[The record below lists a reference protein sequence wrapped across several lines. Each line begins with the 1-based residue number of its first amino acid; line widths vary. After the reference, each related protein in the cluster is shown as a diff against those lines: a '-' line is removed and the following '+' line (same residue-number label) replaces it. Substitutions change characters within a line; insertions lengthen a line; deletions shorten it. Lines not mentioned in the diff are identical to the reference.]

1 MSSPPGAAIEG
12 KYEVLGKI
20 REGGMGA
27 IYMVRH
33 RLLNE
38 VRIIKVMRPEV
49 AESADQRKRFLREAQ
64 MATRL
69 KHNNI
74 VGFYD
79 FFVDDEGT
87 AYMVME
93 YIDGINL
100 RDMIRN
106 CGALPIGL
114 GIYLAR
120 QCLSAL
126 DYLHRKG
133 VVHRDVAPDNI
144 MMTQEEDGTLQ
155 AKLIDLGIAKLARA
169 EEQEQLTAADEF
181 IGKLR
186 YSSPEQLTKKASS
199 ASIDGR
205 SDLFSFGVVLYESL
219 TGICPFGGGSL
230 QDILMARLHK
240 PPMPFAQ
247 SDPHGRVGAVLRGT
261 ILKVLQTRP
270 EDRYQTA
277 AEFSKALEALPPA
290 EASPETPE
298 QVTQYARSAIDIAMK
313 AAAAAN
319 PAGSSVQKTLQSK
332 FRVSEISVRP
342 LEATDLHVERTIAR
356 WGSEATPTRT
366 GEASRHPA
374 DEKTLAY
381 AGPRAV
387 TGELAAHAAQAR
399 RSSPVVGYVLA
410 AVGAAA
416 LVVIGI
422 VVSVFVS
429 RPRPQQTSAAEARS
443 VPSSSVSTIKPTES
457 APAGPAASTS
467 TELTV
472 RPTAPPPAAEA
483 LPTQAP
489 SAVEAKS
496 AMAGKREPK
505 RPEPRAAP
513 SRISR
518 EPATQVAQA
527 VPPANPNLNANRP
540 KMHFCADVSKTGYF
554 QGVPKEV
561 PPGFADT
568 AHLPARDDAARIR
581 INIFVR
587 PDEPVEGQDFTVVA
601 TFVNGGDGSF
611 RMARVEESAPGAR
624 GGFQPIA
631 SVSPQPVDEG
641 GKLELF
647 RTTKALGAGDTYH
660 KKFRVVEQRRNDSW
674 EAEVTVKPCV
684 EQ

>member
-1 MSSPPGAAIEG
+1 MSSSSGSAIEG

-38 VRIIKVMRPEV
+38 LRIIKVMRPEV

-93 YIDGINL
+93 YIDGLNL

-144 MMTQEEDGTLQ
+144 MMTQEEDGSLH

-199 ASIDGR
+199 TAIDGR
-205 SDLFSFGVVLYESL
+205 SDLFSFGVVLYEAL

-230 QDILMARLHK
+230 QDILVARLHK

-247 SDPHGRVGAVLRGT
+247 SDPSGRVGAVLRGT
-261 ILKVLQTRP
+261 ILRALQTRP

-277 AEFSKALEALPPA
+277 AEFSKALEALPAA
-290 EASPETPE
+290 EASPELPE
-298 QVTQYARSAIDIAMK
+298 QISQYVRGAIDVAKK

-342 LEATDLHVERTIAR
+342 LEATDMHVEKTIAR
-356 WGSEATPTRT
+356 WGGEATPTGT
-366 GEASRHPA
+366 GEKSRSTA

-387 TGELAAHAAQAR
+387 TGDLSTPAQRAR
-399 RSSPVVGYVLA
+399 KSSPVVGYVLA

-422 VVSVFVS
+422 VVSMFVS
-429 RPRPQQTSAAEARS
+429 REKSSTPAESRPSQTSSASAVKPIESASATSAAS
-443 VPSSSVSTIKPTES
+443 LPL
-457 APAGPAASTS
+457 S
-467 TELTV
+467 TENLA
-472 RPTAPPPAAEA
+472 PTAVAQA

-489 SAVEAKS
+489 AAEARPAVMAK
-496 AMAGKREPK
+496 KEPK
-505 RPEPRAAP
+505 KPEPRSAS
-513 SRISR
+513 SRTSR

-527 VPPANPNLNANRP
+527 VPPPNPNLNANRP
-540 KMHFCADVSKTGYF
+540 RMHFCADVSKTGYF

-568 AHLPARDDAARIR
+568 AHLPARDDAARIK
-581 INIFVR
+581 IAISVR
-587 PDEPVEGQDFTVVA
+587 PEEPVEGQDFSIVA

-611 RMARVEESAPGAR
+611 RIARIEESAPGAR
-624 GGFQPIA
+624 GGFQPVA
-631 SVSPQPVDEG
+631 GVAPQPVDEG
-641 GKLELF
+641 GKLEIF

-660 KKFRVVEQRRNDSW
+660 KKFRIVEQRRGDAW

>member
-1 MSSPPGAAIEG
+1 MSKAGGPIEG

-33 RLLNE
+33 RLLDE

-69 KHNNI
+69 KHPNI

-93 YIDGINL
+93 YINGINL

-114 GIYLAR
+114 GIFLAR

-144 MMTQEEDGTLQ
+144 MMTKEDDGSLQ

-169 EEQEQLTAADEF
+169 EDQEQLTAADEF

-186 YSSPEQLTKKASS
+186 YSSPEQLTKKATSS
-199 ASIDGR
+199 AIDGR
-205 SDLFSFGVVLYESL
+205 SDLFSFGVVLYEGL

-230 QDILMARLHK
+230 QDILTARLHK
-240 PPMPFAQ
+240 PPMTFAQ
-247 SDPHGRVGAVLRGT
+247 SDPNGRVGAVLRGT
-261 ILKVLQTRP
+261 ILRALQTKP

-277 AEFSKALEALPPA
+277 AEFSKALEGLPAA
-290 EASPETPE
+290 EASPESPE
-298 QVTQYARSAIDIAMK
+298 QVSTYVRNAIEIAAK

-342 LEATDLHVERTIAR
+342 LEATDLQVERTIAR
-356 WGSEATPTRT
+356 WGGDRTPSGT
-366 GEASRHPA
+366 GTGPSPRADA

-381 AGPRAV
+381 AGPKAV
-387 TGELAAHAAQAR
+387 TGALAKEAAEAR
-399 RSSPVVGYVLA
+399 KKASPMMGYVLA
-410 AVGAAA
+410 AAGAAA
-416 LVVIGI
+416 LVVVGI
-422 VVSVFVS
+422 VVSKFVS
-429 RPRPQQTSAAEARS
+429 GQNAPTAIPVEARS
-443 VPSSSVSTIKPTES
+443 SS
-457 APAGPAASTS
+457 APARPSVPPAIPTPPAAAAALPDASAAPA
-467 TELTV
+467 
-472 RPTAPPPAAEA
+472 PTPPPAAA
-483 LPTQAP
+483 LAPTQPPPAEARP
-489 SAVEAKS
+489 VEAAK
-496 AMAGKREPK
+496 KEPR
-505 RPEPRAAP
+505 RPEQRPV
-513 SRISR
+513 SRSSR
-518 EPATQVAQA
+518 QPDTQVAQI
-527 VPPANPNLNANRP
+527 VPPVNANPNANRP
-540 KMHFCADVSKTGYF
+540 KMHFCAEVSRTGYF

-581 INIFVR
+581 ITISVR
-587 PDEPVEGQDFTVVA
+587 PEEPVEGQDFTIVA
-601 TFVNGGDGSF
+601 TFSNGGDGSF
-611 RMARVEESAPGAR
+611 RIARIEESAPGAR
-624 GGFQPIA
+624 GGFQSIA
-631 SVSPQPVDEG
+631 GVTPQPVDEG
-641 GKLELF
+641 GKLEIF

-660 KKFRVVEQRRNDSW
+660 KKFRVVEQRRGDSW
-674 EAEVTVKPCV
+674 EAEVSVKPCV

>member
-1 MSSPPGAAIEG
+1 MSKASGGPIEG

-33 RLLNE
+33 RLLDE

-69 KHNNI
+69 KHPHI

-93 YIDGINL
+93 YINGINL

-114 GIYLAR
+114 GNFLAR

-144 MMTQEEDGTLQ
+144 MMTQEEDGSLQ

-199 ASIDGR
+199 AAIDGR
-205 SDLFSFGVVLYESL
+205 SDLFSFGVVLYEAL

-230 QDILMARLHK
+230 QDILTARLHK

-247 SDPHGRVGAVLRGT
+247 SDPNGRVGAVLRGT
-261 ILKVLQTRP
+261 ILRALQTKP

-277 AEFSKALEALPPA
+277 AEFSKALEALPAA
-290 EASPETPE
+290 EASPESPE
-298 QVTQYARSAIDIAMK
+298 QVSVYVRNAIEIAAK

-319 PAGSSVQKTLQSK
+319 PAGASVQKTLQSK

-342 LEATDLHVERTIAR
+342 LEATDLQVERTIAR
-356 WGSEATPTRT
+356 WGGDRTPSGTSTAAR
-366 GEASRHPA
+366 PD

-381 AGPRAV
+381 AGPKAV
-387 TGELAAHAAQAR
+387 SGVLTKEAAEAR
-399 RSSPVVGYVLA
+399 KKSNPVIGYVLA

-416 LVVIGI
+416 LVVVGI
-422 VVSVFVS
+422 VASRLGSSPSSSSV
-429 RPRPQQTSAAEARS
+429 AAEARPSPAAIRANAPPAVPTPPAAAASETS
-443 VPSSSVSTIKPTES
+443 VASGSQTS
-457 APAGPAASTS
+457 APAAS
-467 TELTV
+467 V
-472 RPTAPPPAAEA
+472 A
-483 LPTQAP
+483 PTQAP
-489 SAVEAKS
+489 A
-496 AMAGKREPK
+496 
-505 RPEPRAAP
+505 PEPRPVEVAKK
-513 SRISR
+513 
-518 EPATQVAQA
+518 EPARAQPRPTPARASRQPETQIAQVA
-527 VPPANPNLNANRP
+527 PPINPNLSANRP
-540 KMHFCADVSKTGYF
+540 KMHFCAEVSRTGYF

-581 INIFVR
+581 ISISVR
-587 PDEPVEGQDFTVVA
+587 PEEPVEGQDFTIVA
-601 TFVNGGDGSF
+601 TFSNGGDGSF
-611 RMARVEESAPGAR
+611 RIARIEESAPGAR
-624 GGFQPIA
+624 GGFQAIA
-631 SVSPQPVDEG
+631 GVTPQPVDEG
-641 GKLELF
+641 GKLEIF
-647 RTTKALGAGDTYH
+647 RTTKALGAGDAYH
-660 KKFRVVEQRRNDSW
+660 KKFRVVEQRRGDSW

>member
-1 MSSPPGAAIEG
+1 MSRAGGAIEG

-33 RLLNE
+33 RLLDE

-69 KHNNI
+69 KHPNI

-106 CGALPIGL
+106 CGALPITL
-114 GIYLAR
+114 GVFLAR

-144 MMTQEEDGTLQ
+144 MMTQEEDGSLQ

-169 EEQEQLTAADEF
+169 EDQEQLTAADEF

-186 YSSPEQLTKKASS
+186 YSSPEQLTKKATS
-199 ASIDGR
+199 AAIDGR
-205 SDLFSFGVVLYESL
+205 SDLFSFGVVVYEGL

-230 QDILMARLHK
+230 QDILTARLHK
-240 PPMPFAQ
+240 PPMTFAQ
-247 SDPHGRVGAVLRGT
+247 SDPNNRVGAVLRGT
-261 ILKVLQTRP
+261 ILRALQTKP

-277 AEFSKALEALPPA
+277 AEFSKALEALPAP
-290 EASPETPE
+290 EASPESPE
-298 QVTQYARSAIDIAMK
+298 QVSVYVRNAIEIAAK

-332 FRVSEISVRP
+332 FRVSEISVQP
-342 LEATDLHVERTIAR
+342 LEATDLQVERTIAH
-356 WGSEATPTRT
+356 WGAGERTPTRST
-366 GEASRHPA
+366 GPMRADA

-381 AGPRAV
+381 AGPKAV
-387 TGELAAHAAQAR
+387 TGALAKEAAEAR
-399 RSSPVVGYVLA
+399 KKASPVMGYVLA
-410 AVGAAA
+410 AAGAAA
-416 LVVIGI
+416 LVVIGV
-422 VVSVFVS
+422 VVSRFVS
-429 RPRPQQTSAAEARS
+429 NQNAPPVSAVEAR
-443 VPSSSVSTIKPTES
+443 PS
-457 APAGPAASTS
+457 PAASRANAKLVEPAPAAASPSSDTNAA
-467 TELTV
+467 V
-472 RPTAPPPAAEA
+472 VPPTAPPAAAAIVPTPAPAADSRPAEIA
-483 LPTQAP
+483 RKEPARAQPRPTP
-489 SAVEAKS
+489 V
-496 AMAGKREPK
+496 
-505 RPEPRAAP
+505 RA
-513 SRISR
+513 SR
-518 EPATQVAQA
+518 EPETRVAQLA
-527 VPPANPNLNANRP
+527 PPINPNRP
-540 KMHFCADVSKTGYF
+540 KMHFCAEVSKTGYF

-568 AHLPARDDAARIR
+568 AHLPARDDAARIK
-581 INIFVR
+581 INISVR
-587 PDEPVEGQDFTVVA
+587 PEEPLEGQEFMIVA

-611 RMARVEESAPGAR
+611 RIARIEESAPAAR

-631 SVSPQPVDEG
+631 GIQPQPVDES
-641 GKLELF
+641 GKLEIF
-647 RTTKALGAGDTYH
+647 RTTKALGAGDAYH
-660 KKFRVVEQRRNDSW
+660 KKFRIVEQRRNDSW

>member
-1 MSSPPGAAIEG
+1 MSNPTNSAIEG

-33 RLLNE
+33 RLLDE
-38 VRIIKVMRPEV
+38 IRIIKVMRPEV

-69 KHNNI
+69 KHGHI

-106 CGALPIGL
+106 CGAVPIGL

-133 VVHRDVAPDNI
+133 VVHRDIAPDNI
-144 MMTQEEDGTLQ
+144 MMTQEDDGSLQ

-169 EEQEQLTAADEF
+169 EDQEQLTAADEF

-199 ASIDGR
+199 AAIDGR

-230 QDILMARLHK
+230 QDILTARLHK

-247 SDPHGRVGAVLRGT
+247 SDPNGRVGAVLRGT
-261 ILKVLQTRP
+261 ILRALQTRP

-277 AEFSKALEALPPA
+277 AEFSKALEALPAA

-298 QVTQYARSAIDIAMK
+298 QVSQYVRNAIDIAKK

-319 PAGSSVQKTLQSK
+319 PVGSSVQRTLQSK

-342 LEATDLHVERTIAR
+342 LEATDAQVEKTIAR
-356 WGSEATPTRT
+356 WGGEAGATRT
-366 GEASRHPA
+366 GEGPGPH

-387 TGELAAHAAQAR
+387 TGDLSASSVQAR
-399 RSSPVVGYVLA
+399 KSRPVVGYVLA
-410 AVGAAA
+410 AGGAAA

-422 VVSVFVS
+422 VVSTFVS
-429 RPRPQQTSAAEARS
+429 RGNSSPANQVEARS
-443 VPSSSVSTIKPTES
+443 SSSTGGSAAKPAGEPVPVASPPGSSVASVLPTA
-457 APAGPAASTS
+457 APAIA
-467 TELTV
+467 EV
-472 RPTAPPPAAEA
+472 VPTQPPAAEA
-483 LPTQAP
+483 KPLP
-489 SAVEAKS
+489 SARKEAKK
-496 AMAGKREPK
+496 A
-505 RPEPRAAP
+505 EPRPPAGRP
-513 SRISR
+513 SR
-518 EPATQVAQA
+518 EPETRVAQV
-527 VPPANPNLNANRP
+527 VPPPNPNLNANRP
-540 KMHFCADVSKTGYF
+540 KMHFCADVSRTGYF

-568 AHLPARDDAARIR
+568 AHLPARDDAARIK
-581 INIFVR
+581 INISVR
-587 PDEPVEGQDFTVVA
+587 PEEPLEGQDFAVVT

-611 RMARVEESAPGAR
+611 RIARIEESSPGAR

-631 SVSPQPVDEG
+631 GVAPQPVDEG
-641 GKLELF
+641 GKLEIF
-647 RTTKALGAGDTYH
+647 RTTKALGAGDIYH